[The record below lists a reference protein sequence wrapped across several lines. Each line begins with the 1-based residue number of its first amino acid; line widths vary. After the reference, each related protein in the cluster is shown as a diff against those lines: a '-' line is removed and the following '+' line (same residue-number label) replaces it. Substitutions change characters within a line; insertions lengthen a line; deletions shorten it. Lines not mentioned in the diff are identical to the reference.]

1 MRARGRGM
9 ETGAGE
15 RASHGHES
23 QEKRGLPKN
32 GGGAA
37 VSTTAE
43 RMVLG
48 DTKIVRHAWQIRGY
62 RGGGAIS
69 LKR

>member
-32 GGGAA
+32 GG
-37 VSTTAE
+37 VQPCQP
-43 RMVLG
+43 LP
-48 DTKIVRHAWQIRGY
+48 RGWY
-62 RGGGAIS
+62 LETRKSCAMRGKYEVIGEGEQFP
-69 LKR
+69 